1 MEFVN
6 FLKYFQRYKE
16 LGVKIFKGVFL
27 TGFFGIGKILLVKV
41 IVGEVNVFFFSVFGF
56 EFLEMFVGVG
66 FKRVN
71 NFFLKLWKIR
81 V

>member
-1 MEFVN
+1 M
-6 FLKYFQRYKE
+6 
-16 LGVKIFKGVFL
+16 I
-27 TGFFGIGKILLVKV
+27 GFFGIGKILLVKV

-71 NFFLKLWKIR
+71 NFF
-81 V
+81 

>member
-27 TGFFGIGKILLVKV
+27 IGFFGIGKILLVKV

-66 FKRVN
+66 FKRVYN
-71 NFFLKLWKIR
+71 IY
-81 V
+81 